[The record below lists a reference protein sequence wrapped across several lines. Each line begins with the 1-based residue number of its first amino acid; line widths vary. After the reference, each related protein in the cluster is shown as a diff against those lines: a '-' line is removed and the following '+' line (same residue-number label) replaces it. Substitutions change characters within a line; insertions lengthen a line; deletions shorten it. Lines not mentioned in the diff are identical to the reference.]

1 MPRQLVAILRGIQP
15 KQAAQVGE
23 RLVNQ
28 GIGIIEVPLNSPDP
42 FTSISVLARQ
52 FGNDAVIGAGTVLTP
67 GDVRRAAECD
77 SRIIVSPNTDKRVI
91 RETKRLGM
99 DSWPGAITPTECFSA
114 LRAGADGVKLFPARL
129 LGPQGAADMRAVLP
143 AGTRL
148 IAVGGVGPEQFPDW
162 ISRGID
168 GFGIGSSLYS
178 PDIPIDMIEE
188 RARRIV
194 EAYDLA
200 MMHPSIVVTEP

>member
-1 MPRQLVAILRGIQP
+1 MPRRLVAILRGVQP
-15 KQAAQVGE
+15 RQVAQVGE
-23 RLVNQ
+23 RLVKQ

-42 FTSISVLARQ
+42 FTSISILARQ

-67 GDVRRAAECD
+67 DDVRRAAEYD
-77 SRIIVSPNTDKRVI
+77 SRIIVSPNADKRVI

-99 DSWPGAITPTECFSA
+99 ASWPGAITPTECFSA
-114 LRAGADGVKLFPARL
+114 LRAGADGIKLFPARL
-129 LGPQGAADMRAVLP
+129 VGPQGAADMLAVLP

-162 ISRGID
+162 TSRGID

-178 PDIPIDMIEE
+178 PGMAIDMIEE

-194 EAYDLA
+194 EAYDRA
-200 MMHPSIVVTEP
+200 MAHPVIEVAEP